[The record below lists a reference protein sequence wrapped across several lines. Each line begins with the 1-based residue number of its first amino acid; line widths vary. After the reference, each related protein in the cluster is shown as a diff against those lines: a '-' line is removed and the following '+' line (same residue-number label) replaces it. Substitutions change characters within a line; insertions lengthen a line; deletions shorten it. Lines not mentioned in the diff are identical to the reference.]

1 MSMAEHGDLPAFNTD
16 REEFVKLTR
25 RMVEVMVDFCL
36 LTLRTVSKRKQTSL
50 NSDEID
56 KIIDFDL
63 SFRIQQIQDP
73 EIIDIVR
80 ERATSKFKD
89 MQNEFY

>member
-1 MSMAEHGDLPAFNTD
+1 MAEHGDLPAFNTD

>member
-1 MSMAEHGDLPAFNTD
+1 MNGAEKGDQPVFNTD
-16 REEFVKLTR
+16 REEFIRLTQ

-36 LTLRTVSKRKQTSL
+36 LTLQAVSKKKEAPL
-50 NSDEID
+50 NSKEIE

-73 EIIDIVR
+73 EIQEIVR
-80 ERATSKFKD
+80 ERAASEFRKIQNKF
-89 MQNEFY
+89 Y

>member
-63 SFRIQQIQDP
+63 SFRIQQIQDS

-89 MQNEFY
+89 IQNEFY

>member
-63 SFRIQQIQDP
+63 SFRIQQIQDS